1 MLGTLSG
8 NDAMSTLASLFRPLF
23 SILKMLLIAAIA
35 FGALAFGT
43 LVAITIFIGMTISRL
58 LRGGGESPNSANE
71 RVFDAEYEVVRKPGS
86 GVLTPIER
94 NRD

>member
-23 SILKMLLIAAIA
+23 TLLKMLLIAAIA

-43 LVAITIFIGMTISRL
+43 LVAITIFIGVTLSRL
-58 LRGGGESPNSANE
+58 LRGNGDGTTSNNE